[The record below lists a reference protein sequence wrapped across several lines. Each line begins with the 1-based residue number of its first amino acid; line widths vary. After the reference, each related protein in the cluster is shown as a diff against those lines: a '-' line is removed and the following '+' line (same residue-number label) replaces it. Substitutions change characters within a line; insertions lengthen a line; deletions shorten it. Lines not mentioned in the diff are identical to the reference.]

1 MSSLKL
7 SISAAKKAAAALKTQ
22 LAQAKKTGAVVE
34 YPDELIEEIPY
45 ALRKEIGDHNTA
57 VMPDG
62 QAYRDSFSGPYYHG
76 TFAPDIKEFDPALG
90 DIGTHMGT
98 PSQAANRLSDIT
110 TERKGGGETYSRSN
124 IYLDGANI
132 LPLQAR
138 QGKSLNMPDVG
149 LWKDSDKV
157 VSALEDVP
165 EFKGQLD
172 DAWESFGAKDD
183 FSDQRDW
190 LASGENSS
198 MLGEANALLR
208 SKGYDSVRYDNAVE
222 NDFHGL
228 AADRPEV
235 KAEREAVGA
244 RLYAIENAAQDRHLQ
259 REGKPSLDAGPD
271 AYLEW
276 LDSPVSYTKGEQAE
290 VASLKRRIGELNRE
304 TKQDA
309 SSTITLDPANI
320 RSTNAVLDPA
330 KKGSSNLLA
339 SGVAGLGLGAGM
351 LGSEEA
357 EAGVASKALDMST
370 PARMA
375 RAKAMGFDVDN
386 PVYHGTSE
394 DFDAFDPDRAIGTQF
409 WSTDDRAAV
418 ESGEVGAQGKGVIKE
433 LYQRIENPAGW
444 DEYDNLG
451 IDELIGRG
459 YDGIKLPDS
468 DGSNTYVAFK
478 PEQYRDVNAAFDPAN
493 RDSANLL
500 ASGVAGLG
508 LGAGMLGSEEAEAG
522 PLKTFANITK
532 RDFLGDPIIT
542 SNANAA
548 QLQPRELKTTSK
560 AAIEPFA
567 IGDGLT
573 AKYSDSG
580 ATVYDGDTPVASYNF
595 GDTLAVD
602 KGYRRQGIGE
612 ELAYQ
617 WRTRNPQ
624 AAPATERTKASQQLQ
639 ENVWDRIQRGEGYAT
654 PQVMAA
660 TGLSGGAGL
669 AAAKPQGM
677 QNYENWFN
685 SLGGADKYM
694 SVAEPLMTMGS
705 GVLGS
710 LTALPLGLYEG
721 GKAAYNAPEGRRSDA
736 FFDVAGTTI
745 DQGVDDAIYMP
756 KTQAGMGGLLGLT
769 DAFSFLG
776 NKADEAAMRRT
787 GKNVEQ
793 SLYGG
798 LSPTDEAKARL
809 MSGLML

>member
-357 EAGVASKALDMST
+357 EAG
-370 PARMA
+370 
-375 RAKAMGFDVDN
+375 
-386 PVYHGTSE
+386 
-394 DFDAFDPDRAIGTQF
+394 
-409 WSTDDRAAV
+409 
-418 ESGEVGAQGKGVIKE
+418 
-433 LYQRIENPAGW
+433 
-444 DEYDNLG
+444 
-451 IDELIGRG
+451 
-459 YDGIKLPDS
+459 
-468 DGSNTYVAFK
+468 
-478 PEQYRDVNAAFDPAN
+478 
-493 RDSANLL
+493 
-500 ASGVAGLG
+500 
-508 LGAGMLGSEEAEAG
+508 